1 MPPLPALQLSL
12 TQNLERRLA
21 GLPRAQVFQAVERIE
36 RATSDLAEV
45 GMVPADFVAFSVLG
59 ERGTSPADPAMS
71 VVDSRIAIADL
82 SALAERL
89 TSLAGLTQ
97 KDRFAAGLLTAEQL
111 CAQWKISRKTLDR
124 LRKRGLVGRRIT
136 LEDGKARIGFAPS
149 VVAGFH
155 QRHEQSISKA
165 GAFSRIPAPLERE
178 MIRRAIKY
186 KRLLGMSLNAAAL
199 RIAQRF
205 SRSHEAVRQLL
216 KRHDSK
222 LKRAKSAAHSRLI
235 MRGPSAVP
243 LAPPEP
249 IFDETSPLNARRR
262 AVAFRAWRMGVSVA
276 TISRKFRRSRASVR
290 RAINL
295 SRAERLWPLL
305 VGESLVGPM
314 LPTFE
319 LKDAQEVLLSP
330 VPVKTGLGGGAPRDL
345 LAFIDS
351 ARSRQPPIAHEERT
365 RIVAFQFI
373 RFRARKLIES
383 LSRSHPQAGAV
394 DHAETLLRWAAR
406 LKVELMRPHLRL
418 MLETIELRLGRPAV
432 EIPSALLIDLLRR
445 SIDTMGRVV
454 DTYEPARAGR
464 LAAPMGLAIDKLV
477 STWGRQHSVGVY
489 APPSKRAVPRIPPGV
504 AFPDWTLT
512 VAPWQKWLEPDHRI
526 RALIEARALPVKLAD
541 TLGARFGLMG
551 GPPLTLADLALR
563 VRVSPIRLA
572 ILEHE
577 MLAQAL
583 STSRGKGCG
592 AQPRVR
598 V

>member
-12 TQNLERRLA
+12 SQNIERRLSA
-21 GLPRAQVFQAVERIE
+21 LPRDLVFAAVVRIE
-36 RATSDLAEV
+36 HATLELSDA
-45 GMVPADFVAFSVLG
+45 GMVPAEFLLFSALG
-59 ERGTSPADPAMS
+59 ERPASTGEAGLS
-71 VVDSRIAIADL
+71 VVDARAAIADL

-89 TSLAGLTQ
+89 TSIAGLAQ
-97 KDRFAAGLLTAEQL
+97 RDPFAVGLLTAEQL
-111 CAQWKISRKTLDR
+111 CASWKVSRKTLDR

-136 LEDGKARIGFAPS
+136 LTDGKARIGFSPE
-149 VVAGFH
+149 VVRRFFE
-155 QRHEQSISKA
+155 RHERSIVKA

-178 MIRRAIKY
+178 MIRRAVKY

-199 RIAQRF
+199 RISQRF
-205 SRSHEAVRQLL
+205 GRSHEAVRQLL
-216 KRHDSK
+216 KRHDSRV
-222 LKRAKSAAHSRLI
+222 KRAKSAAHSRLI
-235 MRGPSAVP
+235 MRGPAAVP
-243 LAPPEP
+243 VAPPEP

-262 AVAFRAWRMGVSVA
+262 AVAFRAWRLGVSVS

-305 VGESLVGPM
+305 VGDALVGPM

-319 LKDAQEVLLSP
+319 RREAAEVLLSP
-330 VPVKTGLGGGAPRDL
+330 VPVRTGLGAGAPRDL
-345 LAFIDS
+345 LAFLDS

-365 RIVAFQFI
+365 RVVAYQFI

-406 LKVELMRPHLRL
+406 LKSELIRPHLRL
-418 MLETIELRLGRPAV
+418 MLETVELRLGRPAV
-432 EIPSALLIDLLRR
+432 EIPSNLLIDLLRR
-445 SIDTMGRVV
+445 SLDVMGRVV
-454 DTYEPARAGR
+454 DGFEPARAGR
-464 LAAPMGLAIDKLV
+464 LASPMGLAIDKLV

-489 APPSKRAVPRIPPGV
+489 AQPSKRAVQRIPVGV
-504 AFPDWTLT
+504 AFSDWTLT
-512 VAPWQKWLEPDHRI
+512 VCPWQRWLEPDPRI

-551 GPPLTLADLALR
+551 NAPLTVTELAARL
-563 VRVSPIRLA
+563 RVSPIRLA
-572 ILEHE
+572 IVEHE

-583 STSRGKGCG
+583 SVSRGRPC
-592 AQPRVR
+592 AQPDRARV
-598 V
+598 